1 MCVCV
6 CVCVCVC
13 KRTRTHAQSCLT
25 LCDPIDFV
33 AHQVL
38 QSMGFSRKE
47 YWSGLPFPCPGDL
60 SDPGIEPA
68 YSVSS
73 ALQANSLP
81 SAAHTILIHKATEAQ
96 VYKQICTI
104 SLRFC
109 VIEQGLV
116 LCQMLCENNLG

>member
-1 MCVCV
+1 MSDSFA
-6 CVCVCVC
+6 
-13 KRTRTHAQSCLT
+13 TSWTIPNQASL
-25 LCDPIDFV
+25 F
-33 AHQVL
+33 
-38 QSMGFSRKE
+38 MGFPRQE
-47 YWSGLPFPCPGDL
+47 RWSGGLPFPSPGDL

-104 SLRFC
+104 SLRFS